1 MKSLF
6 APAIALMNSLK
17 YPQKFVLIGL
27 LLLLPLVVVMRSYLQ
42 QVNGFVDF
50 AAKEQLGLQYNQ
62 PLARFL
68 QQVQQHSALNLVVL
82 NGNIAFKDAL
92 KANEQSIA
100 TTVTQ
105 MDAVDKQL
113 AAGLDLKDEW
123 PTLKKRWETLLAAS
137 PTFSL
142 QDNLDQHIALDN
154 EILGLLNVVGN
165 NSNLILDPDIDTY
178 YLMDSLIIKLPTASE
193 NLAQVRSY
201 GLLATERKSLTPEEK
216 TRLTIVSGSVRS
228 TFDAQFK
235 NLQYVFN
242 YNPPLRTELGDQVKA
257 NLSTVDTFLTSVNK
271 DIISRAS
278 AVAFSPAR
286 LQVTSD
292 DYFKNSTNTIDQSF
306 KLLDVLTPG

>member
-257 NLSTVDTFLTSVNK
+257 SAHPGGESSLT
-271 DIISRAS
+271 AS
-278 AVAFSPAR
+278 
-286 LQVTSD
+286 
-292 DYFKNSTNTIDQSF
+292 Y
-306 KLLDVLTPG
+306 